1 MIAEQKTEH
10 SWMLPVMKAAENWD
24 WEQEEKAEDL
34 LSHWIAE
41 QTSQRNVAR
50 AIRMTLLYLLE
61 NKAITKL
68 VEKRPDWTAWLPEI
82 LDPKEAVALAER
94 EVPLSEEEKAETSSL
109 RERMQEGSLRPSRE
123 LLGEAA
129 QETR

>member
-10 SWMLPVMKAAENWD
+10 SWLLPVMKAAENWD

-34 LSHWIAE
+34 LSQWIAE
-41 QTSQRNVAR
+41 QTSRRNVAR
-50 AIRMTLLYLLE
+50 AIRTTLLYLLE
-61 NKAITKL
+61 NKAIAKL
-68 VEKRPDWTAWLPEI
+68 VEKRPDWAAWLPEI

-94 EVPLSEEEKAETSSL
+94 EVPLSAEEKAEAQGL
-109 RERMQEGSLRPSRE
+109 LERMQEGTLHPSVE